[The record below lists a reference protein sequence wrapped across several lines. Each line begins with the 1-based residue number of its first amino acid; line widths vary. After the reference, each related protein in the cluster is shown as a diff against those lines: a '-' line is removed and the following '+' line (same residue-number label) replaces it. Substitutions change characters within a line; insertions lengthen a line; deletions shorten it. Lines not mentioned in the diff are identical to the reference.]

1 MIGRKVEGHKKTL
14 TSVASIAPAIGN
26 EVHKVALFDM
36 SVRFTTRAPSYVPL
50 YKDNL

>member
-1 MIGRKVEGHKKTL
+1 MKRVSEDVIGRKVECHKKTL

-36 SVRFTTRAPSYVPL
+36 TVWFTTRVPPA
-50 YKDNL
+50 